1 MSEKTSKGKLGLES
15 MGRLGPGEVLCRARK
30 EKGLAAEEI
39 ILHLGITLRTLN
51 ALEKDKYDV
60 LPSPL
65 YVKGYIR
72 RYCSILNISDSEV
85 LADFDAKVKELGL
98 VNKEPSIRLDRD
110 SSKKIINWKLVIPI
124 SLVLLFVILILWV
137 FLSKRLDTDKKE
149 LLLKEQLST
158 SQEPAQPQS
167 LMNSDVNSSIE
178 TDYKDTDA
186 SVIGAR
192 DIGVIDKNAVG
203 VSTEEIRNTEVNFVE
218 IEPEKIKPTIV
229 EPATLLQSTEAS
241 LITNGSQ
248 TLQINVTKQ
257 SWIQILDA
265 KGDILLADLK
275 PSGYQSEVKGSV
287 PFKVTLGYA
296 PGVEL
301 TFNGK
306 KVDIPLVGNNNTTK
320 LIIGDNEEG

>member
-1 MSEKTSKGKLGLES
+1 
-15 MGRLGPGEVLCRARK
+15 MGSFSPGEMLSRARK

-51 ALEKDKYDV
+51 ALEKDEYEA

-72 RYCSILNISDSEV
+72 RYCSILNMSDTEV

-110 SSKKIINWKLVIPI
+110 SSGKIINWKLVVPI
-124 SLVLLFVILILWV
+124 LLVLLLAILILWS
-137 FLSKRLDTDKKE
+137 FLSKTADPETKE
-149 LLLKEQLST
+149 LPLT
-158 SQEPAQPQS
+158 SQESTRPEPS
-167 LMNSDVNSSIE
+167 RNSGASTRE
-178 TDYKDTDA
+178 YKEIDT
-186 SVIGAR
+186 SVIGTK
-192 DIGVIDKNAVG
+192 DIVIIDKSAVT
-203 VSTEEIRNTEVNFVE
+203 VSTIETHDTETNLVE
-218 IEPEKIKPTIV
+218 IGFQKTKQTIA
-229 EPATLLQSTEAS
+229 EPAKLLLSK
-241 LITNGSQ
+241 GSQ
-248 TLQINVTKQ
+248 ILQINVTKQ

-275 PSGYQSEVKGSV
+275 PSGYQKEVKGTA

-306 KVDIPLVGNNNTTK
+306 KVDIPIAGNNNTA
-320 LIIGDNEEG
+320 IVCFVF

>member
-1 MSEKTSKGKLGLES
+1 MSEKISKEKPNLGS
-15 MGRLGPGEVLCRARK
+15 MGRLSPGEILCRARK
-30 EKGLAAEEI
+30 EKGLAVEEV
-39 ILHLGITLRTLN
+39 ILHLGITQRTLN
-51 ALEKDKYDV
+51 ALEKDEYEA

-72 RYCSILNISDSEV
+72 RYCSILNMSDTQV

-110 SSKKIINWKLVIPI
+110 SSRKRINWTLIIPI
-124 SLVLLFVILILWV
+124 ILVLLLAILILWS
-137 FLSKRLDTDKKE
+137 FLSKTADPETKE
-149 LLLKEQLST
+149 LPLTPQESTRLEPLINSGVISPDYKEIDT
-158 SQEPAQPQS
+158 P
-167 LMNSDVNSSIE
+167 VIE
-178 TDYKDTDA
+178 TKDI
-186 SVIGAR
+186 S
-192 DIGVIDKNAVG
+192 VIDKSVVAVSDAERRHTG
-203 VSTEEIRNTEVNFVE
+203 ANLVE
-218 IEPEKIKPTIV
+218 IELQNIKQTIAEPSILLLSKEKHVVTK
-229 EPATLLQSTEAS
+229 
-241 LITNGSQ
+241 NSQ

-275 PSGYQSEVKGSV
+275 PSGYQKEVKGTA

-306 KVDIPLVGNNNTTK
+306 TVDIPIVGNNNTAK
-320 LIIGDNEEG
+320 LKVGDREEG